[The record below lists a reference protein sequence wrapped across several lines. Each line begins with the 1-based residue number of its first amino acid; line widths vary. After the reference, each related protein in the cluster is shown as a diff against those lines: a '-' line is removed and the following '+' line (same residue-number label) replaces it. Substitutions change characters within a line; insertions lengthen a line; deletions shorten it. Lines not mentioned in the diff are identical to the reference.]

1 MKRKR
6 SPSPVS
12 RRTSRSPLSPRSTR
26 ASNRTPPSVKPSPA
40 QNEKMMNGEE
50 DSPNFNIRRSS
61 RARRGS
67 SLIHNDYMTSPTD
80 VIRDRN
86 RSKEK
91 EANNTT
97 PTKTRSKI
105 GRSRSSSPD
114 TEDIET
120 PFYNHVRFSPSA
132 KPSSP
137 ARWQRRSNQRASA
150 KIACMRLQNVP
161 SEDEQ
166 SEFNRRYT
174 RDLRSRRGKGM

>member
-1 MKRKR
+1 MV
-6 SPSPVS
+6 SPD
-12 RRTSRSPLSPRSTR
+12 
-26 ASNRTPPSVKPSPA
+26 

-50 DSPNFNIRRSS
+50 ESPNFSIRRSS

-67 SLIHNDYMTSPTD
+67 SLHIDYITSPNE

-91 EANNTT
+91 EVNNTT

-120 PFYNHVRFSPSA
+120 PFYHPNHVRFSPSA

-137 ARWQRRSNQRASA
+137 ARWQRRSTQRNSA
-150 KIACMRLQNVP
+150 KIASMRLQNVP

-174 RDLRSRRGKGM
+174 RDMRSRRGREDKNGNRTLALI